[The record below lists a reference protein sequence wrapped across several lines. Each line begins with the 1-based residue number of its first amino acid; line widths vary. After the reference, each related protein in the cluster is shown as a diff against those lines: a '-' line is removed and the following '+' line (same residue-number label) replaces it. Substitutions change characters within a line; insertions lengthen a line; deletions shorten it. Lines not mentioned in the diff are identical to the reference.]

1 MEKVYY
7 ENSDS
12 SSIIEDWLSYHRKKE
27 YIQWVAKQFYCNVSD
42 LVYIDVHPDFI
53 EEDEEG
59 FNIESFFARGTEIK
73 STLTHSDMED
83 RNCKINEL
91 VFKDF
96 TIGDVCRVEADGKI
110 FYADYNASPIG
121 VITKKIELW

>member
-12 SSIIEDWLSYHRKKE
+12 SSIIEDCLSYHRKKE
-27 YIQWVAKQFYCNVSD
+27 YIQWVAKQFNCNVSD

-59 FNIESFFARGTEIK
+59 CNIESFFARGTEIK
-73 STLTHSDMED
+73 STLIHSDMED